1 MAKAEKA
8 SVNSTAD
15 WLQGVIPSM
24 NTPFTDSGEFDAE
37 SFRRELDVIQAAG
50 CPGVLMLAAAGE
62 GEYLSLEEF
71 SQALQTAA
79 NQDGFQLPVMVSIS
93 ANGQSE
99 RLARA
104 ERAVD
109 AGATGILVSIPQVS
123 TQEERIDLL
132 GAVAEKSP
140 ATVALQDFDARGE
153 GLAVDDLV
161 DLTQKIPKVQM
172 LKIETLPA
180 GPKFTALRERLGS
193 SIRLS
198 GGWTVLQLMDA
209 LNREIDAF
217 IPTEMEEAY
226 VAIWNFHRGGAV
238 EEARLL
244 WEKMLPIISFS
255 NQSLGVSIR
264 MFKQFRVSRGTFSTD
279 RCRVPTPILD
289 RYQLAEV
296 DRLWSRFCAIR
307 DSL

>member
-1 MAKAEKA
+1 MIP
-8 SVNSTAD
+8 SAD

-24 NTPFTDSGEFDAE
+24 NTPFTDSGQFDTE
-37 SFRRELDVIQAAG
+37 SFRRELDVVQDAG
-50 CPGVLMLAAAGE
+50 CAGVLMLAAAGE
-62 GEYLSLEEF
+62 GEHLSLEEF
-71 SQALQTAA
+71 SQVLLTVGA
-79 NQDGFQLPVMVSIS
+79 QDNFQLPVMVSVS
-93 ANGQSE
+93 ANNQSE

-109 AGATGILVSIPQVS
+109 AGANGVLVSIPEVP
-123 TQEERIDLL
+123 TQEERVDLL

-140 ATVALQDFDARGE
+140 ATVALQDFDPRGE
-153 GLAVDDLV
+153 GLGVDDLV
-161 DLTQKIPKVQM
+161 DLTEKVSKVQM

-180 GPKFTALRERLGS
+180 GPKFTALRERLGG

-226 VAIWNFHRGGAV
+226 AAIWNFHRVGAV

-244 WEKMLPIISFS
+244 WEQILPIIAFS
-255 NQSLGVSIR
+255 NQSLGVSLR
-264 MFKQFRVSRGTFSTD
+264 MFKHFRVWRGTFSTD
-279 RCRVPTPILD
+279 FCRIPAPTLD
-289 RYQLAEV
+289 HHQLGEV
-296 DRLWSRFCAIR
+296 NRLWSRFCAIR
-307 DSL
+307 DSV

>member
-1 MAKAEKA
+1 MLSSA
-8 SVNSTAD
+8 AD

-24 NTPFTDSGEFDAE
+24 NTPFDDSGQFDAE
-37 SFRRELDVIQAAG
+37 SFQRELAVIQRAG
-50 CPGVLMLAAAGE
+50 CAGVLMLAAAGE

-71 SQALQTAA
+71 SQVLQTAA
-79 NQDGFQLPVMVSIS
+79 GQEDFKVPVMVSIS
-93 ANGQSE
+93 AASQRE

-109 AGATGILVSIPQVS
+109 GGARGVLVSIPQVP
-123 TQEERIDLL
+123 TQQERVDLL

-140 ATVALQDFDARGE
+140 PTVALQDFDPRGE

-161 DLTQKIPKVQM
+161 DLARTIPSVKM

-180 GPKFTALRERLGS
+180 GPKFTALRERLGN

-209 LNREIDAF
+209 INRKIDAF

-226 VAIWNFHRGGAV
+226 VAIWNFHRAGAV

-244 WEKMLPIISFS
+244 WEQLLPVIAFS

-264 MFKQFRVSRGTFSTD
+264 MFKQFRVLRGTFSTD
-279 RCRVPTPILD
+279 VCRIPDRTLD
-289 RYQLAEV
+289 QYQRAEV
-296 DRLWSRFCAIR
+296 YRLWSRFRAILQ
-307 DSL
+307 SM

>member
-1 MAKAEKA
+1 MIL
-8 SVNSTAD
+8 TAD

-24 NTPFTDSGEFDAE
+24 NTPFTNSGEFDTE
-37 SFRRELDVIQAAG
+37 SFRRELDVVQEAG
-50 CPGVLMLAAAGE
+50 CAGVLMLAAAGE
-62 GEYLSLEEF
+62 GEHLSVEEF
-71 SQALQTAA
+71 SEVMLTVGA
-79 NQDGFQLPVMVSIS
+79 QDSFHLPVMVSVS
-93 ANGQSE
+93 ANNQSE

-104 ERAVD
+104 ERARD
-109 AGATGILVSIPQVS
+109 AGVAGILVSIPEAS
-123 TQEERIDLL
+123 TQEERMDLL

-140 ATVALQDFDARGE
+140 ATVALQDFDPRGE

-161 DLTQKIPKVQM
+161 DLTEKLPKVQM

-180 GPKFTALRERLGS
+180 GPKFTALREKLGS

-209 LNREIDAF
+209 LDREIDAF

-226 VAIWNFHRGGAV
+226 VAIWRFHQGGAA

-244 WEKMLPIISFS
+244 WEKILPIIAFS

-264 MFKQFRVSRGTFSTD
+264 MFKRFRVSRGTFSTD
-279 RCRVPTPILD
+279 VCRTPAPTLD
-289 RYQLAEV
+289 HHQLAEV
-296 DRLWSRFCAIR
+296 DRLWSRFRAIC

>member
-1 MAKAEKA
+1 M
-8 SVNSTAD
+8 NSTAE
-15 WLQGVIPSM
+15 WLHGVIPSM
-24 NTPFTDSGEFDAE
+24 NTPFTRAGQLDTE
-37 SFRRELDVIQAAG
+37 SLRRELDVIRAAG

-79 NQDGFQLPVMVSIS
+79 TQDSSQLPVMVSIS
-93 ANGQSE
+93 ANNQSE

-109 AGATGILVSIPQVS
+109 AGAKAILVSIPQVS
-123 TQEERIDLL
+123 TQEERLDLL

-140 ATVALQDFDARGE
+140 ATVALQDFDPRGE
-153 GLAVDDLV
+153 GLGVDDLV
-161 DLTQKIPKVQM
+161 DLTERIPKVQM

-180 GPKFTALRERLGS
+180 GPKFTALREKLGS

-226 VAIWNFHRGGAV
+226 VAIWNFHRAGAV

-244 WEKMLPIISFS
+244 WEQILPIIAFA

-264 MFKQFRVSRGTFSTD
+264 MLKQFRVSRGTFSTD
-279 RCRVPTPILD
+279 FCRVQTPTLD
-289 RYQLAEV
+289 HYQLAEV
-296 DRLWSRFCAIR
+296 DRLWSRFAVIR